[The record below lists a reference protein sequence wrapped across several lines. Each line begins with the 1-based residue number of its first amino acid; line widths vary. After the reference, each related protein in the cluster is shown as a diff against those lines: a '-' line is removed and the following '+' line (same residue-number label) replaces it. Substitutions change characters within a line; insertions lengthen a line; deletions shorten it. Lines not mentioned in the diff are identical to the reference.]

1 MSIASP
7 DLKWLPKSDFII
19 GKTVNGGGI
28 REYDHLYPA
37 NAQLTR
43 KVPVAG
49 KEEVDAAVRAARA
62 ALPGW
67 RNTPPNEKRKVMLRF
82 AQLIRENGERLKR
95 VVNAENGGI
104 YHQLD
109 WFVEW
114 DADLFE
120 YNAGYA
126 DKIAG
131 EVVPIWPQNAFDY
144 TLDEPFG
151 VIGILVPW
159 NGPVISFG
167 QMIAPAMASGN
178 TCIIKPTEFAPFS
191 CLFLG
196 ELALEAGI
204 PEGVINVIPGNVEA
218 GEAMTRHP
226 GIDKLH
232 FTGSGNT
239 AKKILMGAAEN
250 LTPVGLELG
259 GKSARLVFPDCD
271 WEQAVQTVVMTAV
284 GNAGQAC
291 IAGSRA
297 LVHESI
303 YDRFLADCQALANQI
318 PIGDPNST
326 STLMGPIAHRL
337 QYDRILSMIDHARSE
352 GADFLSGGGAA
363 GGDLAEG
370 YFIKPTLI
378 NDPEA
383 RLEISREEV
392 FGPVVSLMPF
402 KDEDDGVA
410 KANNT
415 VFGLAAYIESTN
427 IKTVHRVAARLDAG
441 NVLVN
446 GAGGLP
452 TAAPFGGHK
461 QSGVGRVGGI
471 WGIREFIRTKNVHI
485 AM

>member
-1 MSIASP
+1 MSIISP
-7 DLKWLPKSDFII
+7 KVELLPKSDFII
-19 GKTVNGGGI
+19 GKPINGGGI

-37 NAQLTR
+37 NGQLTR
-43 KVPVAG
+43 KVAVAG
-49 KEEVDAAVRAARA
+49 PEEVDAAVRAARA

-67 RNTPPNEKRKVMLRF
+67 RATPPNEKRKIMLRF

-126 DKIAG
+126 DKICG
-131 EVVPIWPQNAFDY
+131 EVVPIWPQKAFDY
-144 TLDEPFG
+144 TIDEPYG
-151 VIGILVPW
+151 VIGIMVPW

-167 QMIAPAMASGN
+167 QMIAPAMAGGN
-178 TCIIKPTEFAPFS
+178 TCIIKPTEMAPYS

-196 ELALEAGI
+196 ELALEAGV
-204 PEGVINVIPGNVEA
+204 PEGVINVIPGNFEA
-218 GEAMTRHP
+218 GEALTKHP
-226 GIDKLH
+226 GVDKLH

-239 AKKILMGAAEN
+239 ARKILANAAYN
-250 LTPVGLELG
+250 MTPVGLELG

-271 WEQAVQTVVMTAV
+271 WDQAVQSVVMTAV
-284 GNAGQAC
+284 ANAGQAC

-297 LVHESI
+297 LVHASI
-303 YDRFLADCQALANQI
+303 YDNFLADCQALAAKI

-326 STLMGPIAHRL
+326 STVMGPIAHRL
-337 QYDRILSMIDHARSE
+337 QYDRIIGMLDHARSE
-352 GADFLSGGGAA
+352 GAEFISGGEAV
-363 GGDLAEG
+363 GGDLADG

-383 RLEISREEV
+383 KLEISREEV

-402 KDEDDGVA
+402 KDEDDGVT
-410 KANNT
+410 KANDSE
-415 VFGLAAYIESTN
+415 FGLAAYIESTN
-427 IKTVHRVAARLDAG
+427 IKTVHRVAAKLDAG

-446 GAGGLP
+446 GAAGLP